1 VILGVS
7 FDTQEENAA
16 FHEKFGFTFPLLCDR
31 DRTMGLAYGAA
42 SQPGTG
48 GYAGRVGVVIDPS
61 GKIIFYDLKVDAKL
75 FPRQA
80 LDMMA

>member
-1 VILGVS
+1 
-7 FDTQEENAA
+7 
-16 FHEKFGFTFPLLCDR
+16 
-31 DRTMGLAYGAA
+31 MGLAYGAA

-61 GKIIFYDLKVDAKL
+61 GKIVFYDLKVDAKL

-80 LDMMA
+80 LDMMP